1 MRCSNCGAL
10 SPQDD
15 NFCRKCGATLRNVR
29 LPVARNGS
37 NLPAV
42 SRGGGNVLP
51 AMAQG
56 AAIFAMSAAF
66 PILMRVLASR
76 AVRIPLAL
84 ARPFL
89 RLPGV
94 SRKKAAK
101 LPAQR
106 EEIEDEP
113 GVIYAFRETV
123 FIKKIPLHR

>member
-1 MRCSNCGAL
+1 MRCSNCGGL

-29 LPVARNGS
+29 LPAARNGS

-42 SRGGGNVLP
+42 SRGGNVLP

-56 AAIFAMSAAF
+56 AAIFALSAAF
-66 PILMRVLASR
+66 PILVRVLASR
-76 AVRIPLAL
+76 AVRLPLVL

-89 RLPGV
+89 RLPKT
-94 SRKKAAK
+94 STRKATR
-101 LPAQR
+101 LPVR
-106 EEIEDEP
+106 RDEVEDEP

-123 FIKKIPLHR
+123 FIKKIPLRR